1 MRRVRILLGV
11 AGILLLSLG
20 TAACVFDSSTCICA
34 VSPTA
39 SKFAYVMLQT
49 DTIAAF
55 TINASTGGLTAVSGT
70 PFGGSINPVYG
81 ASDPAGKFL
90 YAVDQSAG
98 SVDGFSI
105 DQTTGALTAVPGSP
119 VRLNPSEARVP
130 IVDPSGS
137 FLYITHQDTCG
148 DDCKGAISAF
158 KIGTDGSLTEIA
170 GSPYATDYGTIGIAM
185 RPDGKFLYTMNSAN
199 CCRTVDTI
207 SAFQLDPTSGA
218 LTQVSGSPF
227 PAGAV
232 PLFAAV
238 NPNGNFL
245 YAIEGGEGCCAVVPF
260 SIDPTTGALSSA
272 GTFYVAGQN
281 SLGIDVDAVD
291 NLLFV
296 ANNGS
301 PSATNS
307 VDGSISVFQM
317 NATTGALTQV
327 TGSPFTTTGSNPFQL
342 AVDRSCKYL
351 YVTNNNPGKGSAAN
365 YVLSFAIDPLSGSVT
380 AVPGSPFATPSGGP
394 PEGIVLAPH
403 QAVP

>member
-20 TAACVFDSSTCICA
+20 TAACVFDSSTCKCA
-34 VSPTA
+34 VSSTA
-39 SKFAYVMLQT
+39 SKFAYVMLEF

-55 TINASTGGLTAVSGT
+55 TIDASTGGLTAVSGS
-70 PFGGSINPVYG
+70 PFGGNINPVYG

-98 SVDGFSI
+98 SVDSFSI

-137 FLYITHQDTCG
+137 FLYITHLDSCG
-148 DDCKGAISAF
+148 DGCKGAVSAF
-158 KIGTDGSLTEIA
+158 KIGTDGSLTAIA
-170 GSPYATDYGTIGIAM
+170 GSPYTTDYGTLGIAM
-185 RPDGKFLYTMNSAN
+185 RPDGKFLYTMNGAN
-199 CCRTVDTI
+199 GGGTVADI
-207 SAFQLDPTSGA
+207 SAFQVDPTSGA

-227 PAGAV
+227 PGSAI

-238 NPNGNFL
+238 HPSGNFL
-245 YAIEGGEGCCAVVPF
+245 YAIVAGEGFAVEPF
-260 SIDPTTGALSSA
+260 SIDPTTGALTS
-272 GTFYVAGQN
+272 TDNFFPLGQN
-281 SLGIDVDAVD
+281 PMGIDVDAVD

-327 TGSPFTTTGSNPFQL
+327 TGSPFTTTGSNPFQP
-342 AVDRSCKYL
+342 AVDRSCKFL
-351 YVTNNNPGKGSAAN
+351 YVTNNAPARGSVAN
-365 YVLSFAIDPLSGSVT
+365 YVLAFAIDPLSGSVT